1 MSRFEAAGTDAPA
14 TAPATTYTVGEI
26 VARLRG
32 LIDRQFPA
40 AIWVEGQLS
49 DCTYHT
55 SGHIYF
61 SLKDE
66 QATDRRGQPF
76 VLPCAFFRGANQS
89 LKFKLTDGLKVLCSG
104 QVTMYEARSQFQL
117 QVLRV
122 EPKGIGALQLAFEQL
137 KKRLQAEGL
146 FDEARKR
153 PIPSVPDRVAL
164 ITSPTGSAVHD
175 MVSKLRGRF
184 HVIVLPV
191 RVQGEGASKEI
202 AEALDTANRLHLG
215 EVVIVGRGGGS
226 VEDLWAFNEEPV
238 ARAMARSRI
247 PVISAVGHQDDWTI
261 ADYVADLR
269 CSTPTDAAKHLVR
282 QQETFVEGVEELV
295 QQLLDRMTISV
306 DEALRSVDELGG
318 RLRLLHPLH
327 QLNEYSQRAEQL
339 EEDTIQ
345 FMHHL
350 LERKDRELYGV
361 AGRLQALSPL
371 AVLERGYSV
380 TFALPQRRL
389 VTDAASVRE
398 GESLETLLAKGRVIS
413 TVTRVDREV
422 EFTHDAD

>member
-1 MSRFEAAGTDAPA
+1 MSRFEVAGTDAA
-14 TAPATTYTVGEI
+14 SAPAKTYTVGEI
-26 VARLRG
+26 VSRLRE
-32 LIDRQFPA
+32 LVERQFPA
-40 AIWVEGQLS
+40 SVWIEGQVTG
-49 DCTYHT
+49 CTYHT

-89 LKFKLTDGLKVLCSG
+89 LKFKLTDGLKVLCCG

-137 KKRLQAEGL
+137 KKKLQAEGL

-153 PIPSVPDRVAL
+153 PIPAWPERVVL
-164 ITSPTGSAVHD
+164 ITSPTGSAIHD
-175 MVSKLRGRF
+175 MVSKLRGWF
-184 HVIVLPV
+184 HVVLVPA
-191 RVQGEGASKEI
+191 RVQGDGSAREI
-202 AEALDTANRLHLG
+202 AEALETANRLALG
-215 EVVIVGRGGGS
+215 EVAIVGRGGGS

-238 ARAMARSRI
+238 ARAIATSRI

-282 QQETFVEGVEELV
+282 ERETALANVQDLVRRLVETMTVSVEDALRTVEEF
-295 QQLLDRMTISV
+295 
-306 DEALRSVDELGG
+306 GG

-327 QLNEYSQRAEQL
+327 QINEYCRRAEQL
-339 EEDTIQ
+339 EGEAITSMSHVVDQ
-345 FMHHL
+345 
-350 LERKDRELYGV
+350 KARELHGI

-380 TFALPQRRL
+380 TFSGER
-389 VTDAASVRE
+389 VITDAGRVRI
-398 GESLETLLAKGRVIS
+398 GETLDTWLAKGRVTS
-413 TVTRVDREV
+413 TVTQVDRET